1 VITQPQVYLILH
13 QNNVSN
19 LYKTSG
25 NYKSSYLKERLKL
38 LMIYEDPFR
47 NNYFDKKQPACISV
61 LQWFNNEPRRA
72 WQHGEERFLFCQ

>member
-19 LYKTSG
+19 LDKTSG

-38 LMIYEDPFR
+38 LMIYEHPFR
-47 NNYFDKKQPACISV
+47 NNYFDQKQPACISV
-61 LQWFNNEPRRA
+61 LQWFNN
-72 WQHGEERFLFCQ
+72 